1 MGATLRMGATLS
13 ILSIVAFGLRFGR
26 HLQHSKDCL
35 GPVADTLLCLL
46 RVAPIMLLCLL
57 RVAPITWVPRSDDSD
72 DSRRHRYKSSES
84 SDLAPVTVTLRMAD
98 A

>member
-1 MGATLRMGATLS
+1 MYRRSRNAWNVKARMMGATLRMGATLS

-46 RVAPIMLLCLL
+46 RVAPI
-57 RVAPITWVPRSDDSD
+57 IT
-72 DSRRHRYKSSES
+72 RRGYIAMFAKGGTYHKISWSARNN
-84 SDLAPVTVTLRMAD
+84 A
-98 A
+98 